1 MKYVSPRQIIF
12 PGDLVATADEV
23 VEGAVYL
30 DEGKYRATS
39 VGLVEFRENKLV
51 VVPLEGSYRPKPGD
65 IVVGY
70 VTDVLA
76 MGWEVDIRAPLPAW
90 LPVGEAT
97 AKYVDLERTSLTNL
111 LNIGDAIIA
120 SVKSVDL
127 TDEFPVTLT
136 LREGERLGKIES
148 GFVVEISPVKVPRVI
163 GKKGSMISTI
173 SELGCDIIVGQNG
186 RIWAKCPNHSAEL
199 AMIQILAKID
209 RESHVAGLTDRV
221 KALVERYKS
230 GAGPGNA

>member
-1 MKYVSPRQIIF
+1 MKYVSPRQVIF
-12 PGDLVATADEV
+12 PGDLIATADEA

-30 DEGKYRATS
+30 DEGKYRASS
-39 VGLVEFRENKLV
+39 VGLVEFRENKIV
-51 VVPLEGSYRPKPGD
+51 VVPLEGSYKPKPGD

-76 MGWEVDIRAPLPAW
+76 AGWEVDIRAPLPAW

-97 AKYVDLERTSLTNL
+97 AKYIDLERTSLTTL
-111 LNIGDAIIA
+111 LNVGDAVIA
-120 SVKSVDL
+120 VVKSIDL
-127 TDEFPVTLT
+127 TDEFPVMLT

-163 GKKGSMISTI
+163 GKKGTMISTI
-173 SELGCDIIVGQNG
+173 SELGCEIIVGQNG
-186 RIWAKCPNHSAEL
+186 RIWAKCPSHDAEL
-199 AMIQILAKID
+199 TLLQILAKID

-221 KALVERYKS
+221 RALVERYKS
-230 GAGPGNA
+230 GAGSGSA